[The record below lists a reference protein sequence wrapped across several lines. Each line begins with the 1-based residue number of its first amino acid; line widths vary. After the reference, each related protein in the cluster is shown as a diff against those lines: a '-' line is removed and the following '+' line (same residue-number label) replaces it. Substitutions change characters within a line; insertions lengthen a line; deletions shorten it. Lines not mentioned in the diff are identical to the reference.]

1 MLALYNLL
9 LSLLFLLLLPFALC
23 YLLFKPKLWGEVKER
38 IGLFPQ
44 RVNNYLKGLK
54 QEKKDLIWVHAASVG
69 ELMMA
74 KTIIGELVNKYS
86 NIGYL
91 VSTNSSSGMKM
102 AAQLFGSEKHI
113 LIPLDLPWIMKLLVS
128 RIKPKVTILVEF
140 EAWPNFID
148 NLSRI
153 GSKIV
158 LVNASMNKK
167 IIKSYNYFPG
177 LLTTTLNKL
186 DFLGMQSEEEAEKV
200 KALGVERSKIKITGN
215 MKFDNYFKAKDKMGA
230 SELKDRLQIP
240 RNAPILIAGSTH
252 SGEEEMLFRIYPE
265 IKKEIKD
272 LLLIIAPRHLE
283 RTEEV
288 KLLGE
293 SYNLKMVECTKFD
306 TPGFRWSFADGII
319 ILDTMGE
326 LADLYTIA
334 SVVFVGGSLVDNG
347 GHNLFEPVIYGKPVL
362 FGPYIQ
368 DFKETAELLLENQI
382 GIMVKN
388 EEELKNK
395 ILLLLQD
402 ENRRRE
408 IRGKAEEL
416 LAIEKGAVKRSI
428 KIIQELLKE

>member
-1 MLALYNLL
+1 MLVLYNLL

-74 KTIIGELVNKYS
+74 KTIIGESVNKYS

-200 KALGVERSKIKITGN
+200 KALGVEQSKIIITGN

-293 SYNLKMVECTKFD
+293 SYNFKMVERTKFD

-319 ILDTMGE
+319 ILDTIGE

-334 SVVFVGGSLVDNG
+334 TIAFVGGSLVNIG
-347 GHNLFEPVIYGKPVL
+347 CHNILEPVIHCKPVL
-362 FGPYIQ
+362 FGPFIQ
-368 DFKETAELLLENQI
+368 NVTEFAELLIENQI
-382 GIMVKN
+382 GTMVNN
-388 EEELKNK
+388 EDELKNK

>member
-1 MLALYNLL
+1 MLMIYNLL
-9 LSLLFLLLLPFALC
+9 FSLLFLLLLPFALC
-23 YLLFKPKLWGEVKER
+23 YLPFKPKLWGEVKER
-38 IGLFPQ
+38 IGIFPKQ
-44 RVNNYLKGLK
+44 VSNYIKSLK
-54 QEKKDLIWVHAASVG
+54 QEKKDLLWIHAASVG

-102 AAQLFGSEKHI
+102 AVQLFGAEKHI
-113 LIPLDLPWIMKLLVS
+113 LIPLDLPWMTKLLVS

-140 EAWPNFID
+140 EAWPNFVD

-293 SYNLKMVECTKFD
+293 SYNFKMVERTKFD

-319 ILDTMGE
+319 ILDTIGE

-334 SVVFVGGSLVDNG
+334 TIAFVGGSLVNIG
-347 GHNLFEPVIYGKPVL
+347 CHNILEPVIHCKPVL
-362 FGPYIQ
+362 FGPFIQ
-368 DFKETAELLLENQI
+368 NVTEFAELLIENQI
-382 GIMVKN
+382 GTMVNN
-388 EEELKNK
+388 EDELKNK

>member
-1 MLALYNLL
+1 MLMIYNLL

-23 YLLFKPKLWGEVKER
+23 YLPFKPKLWGEVKER
-38 IGLFPQ
+38 IGIFPKQ
-44 RVNNYLKGLK
+44 VSNYIKSLK
-54 QEKKDLIWVHAASVG
+54 QEKKDLLWIHAASVG

-74 KTIIGELVNKYS
+74 KSIIGELVNKYS
-86 NIGYL
+86 KLGYL

-113 LIPLDLPWIMKLLVS
+113 LIPLDLPWIIKPLVK

-140 EAWPNFID
+140 EAWPNFVAS
-148 NLSRI
+148 LSRI

-265 IKKEIKD
+265 IKKEIRD